1 MSIPFWNF
9 LRTGFCVIL
18 MGRRGTMRKLTVR
31 FRLADLL
38 KDRGISNRELSRLT
52 GIRHPSV
59 NEMCL
64 NKTQRLPLENLAA
77 ICEVLGVGIA
87 DVLELVDEEKTT
99 GE

>member
-1 MSIPFWNF
+1 MLVARNMSH
-9 LRTGFCVIL
+9 
-18 MGRRGTMRKLTVR
+18 
-31 FRLADLL
+31 
-38 KDRGISNRELSRLT
+38 RELSRRT
-52 GIRHPSV
+52 GIRLASI

-77 ICEVLGVGIA
+77 ICEVLGVGIT

>member
-1 MSIPFWNF
+1 M
-9 LRTGFCVIL
+9 LTKKE
-18 MGRRGTMRKLTVR
+18 GTRLRKLNVR
-31 FRLADLL
+31 IKL
-38 KDRGISNRELSRLT
+38 KEILVARNMSHRELSRRT
-52 GIRHPSV
+52 GIRLASI

-77 ICEVLGVGIA
+77 ICEVLGVGIT